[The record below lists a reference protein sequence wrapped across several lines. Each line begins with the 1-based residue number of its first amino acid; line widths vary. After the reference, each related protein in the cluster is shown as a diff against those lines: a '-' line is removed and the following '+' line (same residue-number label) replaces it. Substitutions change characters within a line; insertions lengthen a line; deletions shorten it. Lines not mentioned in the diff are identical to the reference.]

1 MKLVFAIVQNEDA
14 KKLINALNSKGF
26 SVTKI
31 ASSGG
36 FLKGGNTTI
45 MMGIEDDQVE
55 LALEIIK
62 NESKMRK
69 HYMVSPQT
77 SMVGYSHANASPIE
91 ITVGGAVV
99 FVCDVWR
106 HEHF

>member
-45 MMGIEDDQVE
+45 MMGIEDDKSS
-55 LALEIIK
+55 LRLK
-62 NESKMRK
+62 
-69 HYMVSPQT
+69 
-77 SMVGYSHANASPIE
+77 
-91 ITVGGAVV
+91 
-99 FVCDVWR
+99 
-106 HEHF
+106 